1 MKKNFSLKIFN
12 ILAKRVYKIS
22 KKRKLGWKWRDAQ
35 KWTSANIFQL
45 YKGKPVSKIKVTDVD
60 KNIIAILDNQ
70 PVISLPV
77 SKQKCFDVFNIPTKY
92 LKDIN
97 WWMLY
102 DAVDLFDDNLD
113 IEISIDGVLDTGIV
127 KKSQLIKLKDAV
139 EDMRKLG
146 FSSDD
151 NIIFK
156 VLVKPGKTDDG
167 KPCSYYVLAT
177 MLDSIQD
184 INTKNDEIIRI
195 VSETEVPVK
204 VKKKLDKKIKAKE
217 EARKAKENKLKSL
230 AKKRPT
236 VIEGEQEEKDKQLI
250 METLK
255 NLEDL
260 YNKKQI
266 SESLYK
272 ANVKELKNK
281 LAKGGKI

>member
-70 PVISLPV
+70 PVIPIPG
-77 SKQKCFDVFNIPTKY
+77 KDICFDVFNIPTKY

-102 DAVDLFDDNLD
+102 DAIDLFDDNLN
-113 IEISIDGVLDTGIV
+113 IEISIDGVLDTAIV
-127 KKSQLIKLKDAV
+127 KKSQLIQLKDAV

-151 NIIFK
+151 YIIFK
-156 VLVKPGKTDDG
+156 ILVIPGKKDDG

-177 MLDSIQD
+177 MLNSVQD
-184 INTKNDEIIRI
+184 NNTKNDEIIRI
-195 VSETEVPVK
+195 VSETDIPK
-204 VKKKLDKKIKAKE
+204 KAKKKLDKKIKAKE
-217 EARKAKENKLKSL
+217 EARKAKDKKLKAL
-230 AKKRPT
+230 GKQRPS
-236 VIEGEQEEKDKQLI
+236 VIEGEQEEKDKKLI

-260 YNKKQI
+260 YNKGQI

>member
-45 YKGKPVSKIKVTDVD
+45 YKGKPISKIKVTEVD

-70 PVISLPV
+70 PVVPIPPKEV
-77 SKQKCFDVFNIPTKY
+77 CFNVFDIPTKY

-102 DAVDLFDDNLD
+102 DTIDLFDDNLN

-127 KKSQLIKLKDAV
+127 KQSQLSNLKDRV
-139 EDMRKLG
+139 EDMRRLG
-146 FSSDD
+146 YSSDD
-151 NIIFK
+151 IIIFK
-156 VLVKPGKTDDG
+156 VLVRPGKKDDG
-167 KPCSYYVLAT
+167 KPCSYYLLAT
-177 MLDSIQD
+177 TLNSTADV
-184 INTKNDEIIRI
+184 NTKDDEIIKI
-195 VSETEVPVK
+195 VSEAEIPK
-204 VKKKLDKKIKAKE
+204 KAKKKLEKKIKAKD
-217 EARKAKENKLKSL
+217 EAKKAKEKKLKSL
-230 AKKRPT
+230 GKQRPT
-236 VIEGEQEEKDKQLI
+236 KVEGEQEEKDKQLI
-250 METLK
+250 LETLK

-281 LAKGGKI
+281 LAKGGQI